1 MGDIIVNT
9 SVYVP
14 KTLNK
19 EEKEAI
25 KSLRGSDNLKGD
37 KTERKSIFESFFKN
51 IFK

>member
-1 MGDIIVNT
+1 MGNIIVNA

-14 KTLNK
+14 KTLTR
-19 EEKEAI
+19 EEKDAI
-25 KSLRGSDNLKGD
+25 KSLRNSDNLKGD